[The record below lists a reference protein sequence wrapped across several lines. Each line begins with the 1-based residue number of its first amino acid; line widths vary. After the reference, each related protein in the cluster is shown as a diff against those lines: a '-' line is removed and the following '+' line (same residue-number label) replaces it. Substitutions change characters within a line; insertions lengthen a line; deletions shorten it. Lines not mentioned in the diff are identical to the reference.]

1 MGNKIRVGLLYGG
14 RSGEHEVSLQTALAV
29 LKAFDYSKY
38 ELIPFYITPA
48 GQWRSGPLLNAA
60 PAAVAEL
67 QFGSAA
73 ADGGKGGNDS
83 NGSNGSDGSG
93 GGNALLPVLSG
104 MSEKRLTEGA
114 ASGDGKPV
122 DVMFPLLHGT
132 FGEDG
137 TIQGLF
143 EMAGLPYVGAGVLAS
158 SVGMDKVAMKMMFAQ
173 AGLPQ
178 VAYRFFTRFRW
189 REDRDARLA
198 EVEELGYPCFVK
210 PANLGSSVGVSKARN
225 REELA
230 AAVEAA
236 LRYDRK
242 VIIEEFVDAREIE
255 VAVLGN
261 DEPRASVPGE
271 IRSSN
276 EFYDYKAKYV
286 DGKTEMEIPANISA
300 EKAEAVRNMAI
311 RAFLAIDGSGLCRAD
326 FFMRRDNGELLI
338 NELNTMP
345 GFTPFSMYPLLWKE
359 TGVSYQELLG
369 TLIRLALERHEEKQS
384 IDYGGGE

>member
-1 MGNKIRVGLLYGG
+1 MGDKIRVGLVYGG

-29 LKAFDYSKY
+29 LKAFDYDKY
-38 ELIPFYITPA
+38 ELIPFYITHS
-48 GQWRSGPLLNAA
+48 GQWRSGPLLSAP

-67 QFGSAA
+67 QFGNAA
-73 ADGGKGGNDS
+73 SGGPDSDS
-83 NGSNGSDGSG
+83 NAASGTQAGSAGY
-93 GGNALLPVLSG
+93 ALQPVLRG
-104 MSEKRLTEGA
+104 MSESVLAEGGPA
-114 ASGDGKPV
+114 DDGKPV

-158 SVGMDKVAMKMMFAQ
+158 AVGMDKVAMKTMFAQ

-178 VAYRFFTRFRW
+178 VQYRFFTRFGW
-189 REDRDARLA
+189 KEDREARLA

-225 REELA
+225 RAELI

-242 VIIEEFVDAREIE
+242 VIVEEFVDAREIE
-255 VAVLGN
+255 VSVLGN

-276 EFYDYKAKYV
+276 EFYDYKAKYI
-286 DGKTEMEIPANISA
+286 DGKSVMEIPANIPT
-300 EKAEAVRNMAI
+300 ETAEAVRSMAV
-311 RAFLAIDGSGLCRAD
+311 RAFRAIDGSGLCRAD
-326 FFMRRDNGELLI
+326 FFLRRSDGALFV
-338 NELNTMP
+338 NEVNTMP
-345 GFTPFSMYPLLWKE
+345 GFTPFSMYPLMWKE
-359 TGVSYQELLG
+359 TGLSYRELLDE
-369 TLIRLALERHEEKQS
+369 LIRLALERYEEKQAL
-384 IDYGGGE
+384 DYGGGA